1 LFSYGSYALAEAVEL
16 SGIMALFFCGV
27 TLAHYNS
34 YNLSDVSKDAA
45 EVIFHALALISE
57 TFVFLYMGM
66 GLFTGRFS
74 GWSPTFIV
82 AAIMFCLIARV
93 FNTFPISLAA
103 NYTRSVRRPRHNTV
117 RPTETLNLLSSLLI
131 IVVRR

>member
-1 LFSYGSYALAEAVEL
+1 
-16 SGIMALFFCGV
+16 MALFFCGI

-34 YNLSDVSKDAA
+34 YNLSPVAKDAA

-74 GWSPTFIV
+74 GWSLTFIV
-82 AAIMFCLIARV
+82 AAIVFCLIARV
-93 FNTFPISLAA
+93 FNTFPISFAA
-103 NYTRSVRRPRHNTV
+103 NYTRSVRLVRWRFVSCLGAPRGL
-117 RPTETLNLLSSLLI
+117 PALNQPCL
-131 IVVRR
+131 